1 MLSRHLSTL
10 GIVISLATTAWPR
23 VVINEILYHAPD
35 SDLEYIELL
44 NTSTDTV
51 DLSKWIIQDDQDTH
65 SFEIPEGTSFPPGEY
80 LVIANDP
87 VLFQQA
93 YGFAPDVS
101 GIPFRFSNSGDTV
114 RLFDPVNALQEE
126 VRYDDRLPWPEAA
139 DGGGASLERRNGL
152 LPASLPE
159 SWAASANH
167 GTPGQANTA
176 YADTLPPLILDVDHA
191 RKIPR
196 PLQEITVTARFL
208 DVDGQIASARLQY
221 GWNRGTQYTA
231 VAMNDDG

>member
-1 MLSRHLSTL
+1 LLSRHLSIL
-10 GIVISLATTAWPR
+10 GIVVSLTATAWPR

-167 GTPGQANTA
+167 GYRLCRHAPAPHFGCGSRTENPAATPG
-176 YADTLPPLILDVDHA
+176 DHGHRA
-191 RKIPR
+191 VSRRGWTNRVGAAPVWVEPR
-196 PLQEITVTARFL
+196 DPIH
-208 DVDGQIASARLQY
+208 G
-221 GWNRGTQYTA
+221 RGHER
-231 VAMNDDG
+231 